1 MIKIE
6 QRKENETKEFRMKI
20 NADNLK
26 VDKNRKGEA
35 KMKQNMNVVKMLLT
49 AIVFASALGAFAAG
63 PGTIVYSGKLLDS
76 AGNIV
81 NGNLDMTL
89 SVYNVLAGG
98 SPLYVDRNTG
108 AEQVTV
114 TDGLYSV
121 VIGDDAGGGGTYTTL
136 KEALESS
143 STCFIEISIG
153 GVALSPRERF
163 QAVPYAI
170 TSLSSGSSGSNATLA
185 LDNLA
190 SVAVNTSILPGVTN
204 SIDLGSAGKTWQN
217 VFVSG
222 NLSDGTNTTTI
233 ANIATL
239 AGTQTLT
246 GKTIDPASNTVTL
259 ANGKVLIGDGAGKAV
274 AQAVS
279 GDITISN
286 TGVAAIQPDSVVLG
300 TDTIGNY
307 VGSVAAAAA
316 GATTVTGAA
325 GEGTAA
331 TVAVNVD
338 NTGIEISG
346 NNLQLKDGGVT
357 SAKIA
362 DLAIVDGDIAN
373 TTISNGK
380 LVNSSVTVTAGAG
393 LTTGGAVALGS
404 SVTVDVDPGDGI
416 QILADKVAVD
426 ATVVRTAGDQTL
438 AGIKTFSSTPVL
450 PGTNPVS
457 ANDAVRKGY
466 VDNLVNG
473 LSWKNAVRAASAGAD
488 LTLSAPQTVDG
499 VALIA
504 GDRIL
509 VKDQATGSQ
518 NGIYVVAAGAWTRAE
533 DMNASAEVKGAAV
546 FVTDGTANQGKAWA
560 CNNSGAVVL
569 ETTAIAF
576 VQFAS
581 PGVYTAGSGLT
592 LTGLDFAVDPDGTT
606 VGFSGNKLQVKNGGI
621 TATQIA
627 NNTITAAQIANDAI
641 GATQIAN
648 DSIALGTKTT
658 GNYVATVTGSTAI
671 SVTGSGSETALVT
684 LDLAD
689 NAVTNAK
696 IADNA
701 VNTAEIVDSAVTS
714 AKIAAATI
722 VDSNISATAAIVDTK
737 LATIA
742 TANKVSGS
750 AVQLNATGGIEN
762 STGLQVKVPANSGL
776 VRTVSGLGANYQQN
790 AARPTKDDDSNNV
803 AAPNG
808 TGYTV
813 GCVWFSTT
821 NKEYYVCVDSADG
834 AAIWSLLN
842 PVAPPTQTNVS
853 YKNQSTSPWVK

>member
-1 MIKIE
+1 
-6 QRKENETKEFRMKI
+6 MKT

-108 AEQVTV
+108 AGQVTV

-246 GKTIDPASNTVTL
+246 GKTIDPASNTVSL
-259 ANGKVLIGDGAGKAV
+259 ANGSVLIGDGTGKAV
-274 AQAVS
+274 AQTVS

-286 TGVAAIQPDSVVLG
+286 TGVAAIQANSVALG
-300 TDTIGNY
+300 TDTTGVY
-307 VGSVAAAAA
+307 VATLANT
-316 GATTVTGAA
+316 GATSAITVNNSGS
-325 GEGTAA
+325 ETAA
-331 TVAVNVD
+331 VTVAVNVD
-338 NTGIEISG
+338 NTGIEVNGG
-346 NNLQLKDGGVT
+346 NSLQLKDGGVT

-362 DLAIVDGDIAN
+362 DLTIVDGDIAN
-373 TTISNGK
+373 ATISNGK

-416 QILADKVAVD
+416 QISGDKVAVD
-426 ATVVRTAGDQTL
+426 TTVVRTAGDQTL

-504 GDRIL
+504 GDRVL

-569 ETTAIAF
+569 DTTAIAF

-592 LTGLDFAVDPDGTT
+592 LTGLDFAVDPDGST

-627 NNTITAAQIANDAI
+627 NNTITATQIANDAI

-776 VRTVSGLGANYQQN
+776 VRTASGLGANYQQN
-790 AARPTKDDDSNNV
+790 AGRPTANDDSNNV

-808 TGYTV
+808 VGYTV

-842 PVAPPTQTNVS
+842 PSAPATQTNVS
-853 YKNQSTSPWVK
+853 YSNHSTSPWVK

>member
-1 MIKIE
+1 MKNSTDDLKID
-6 QRKENETKEFRMKI
+6 I
-20 NADNLK
+20 NR
-26 VDKNRKGEA
+26 NRKGEE
-35 KMKQNMNVVKMLLT
+35 KMKKKMNVVKMLLT
-49 AIVFASALGAFAAG
+49 AIVFASAFGAFAAG

-76 AGNIV
+76 TGNVV
-81 NGNLDMTL
+81 NGDVNMTL
-89 SVYNVLAGG
+89 SVYDAATDGTL
-98 SPLYVDRNTG
+98 LYGDRNPV
-108 AEQVTV
+108 VTV

-121 VIGDDAGGGGTYTTL
+121 VIGDDPALGHQGTCATL
-136 KEALESS
+136 QQALEASS
-143 STCFIEISIG
+143 SCYIEISIG
-153 GVALSPRERF
+153 GVALTPREKF

-170 TSLSSGSSGSNATLA
+170 SSLSSGSSGANATLA

-222 NLSDGTNTTTI
+222 TLSDGTNTTTV

-246 GKTIDPASNTVTL
+246 GKTIDPASNTVSL
-259 ANGKVLIGDGAGKAV
+259 ANGKVLIGDGDGKAV
-274 AQAVS
+274 EQTVS

-286 TGVAAIQPDSVVLG
+286 AGVAAIQANSVVLG

-307 VGSVAAAAA
+307 VATVAAAVA

-362 DLAIVDGDIAN
+362 ALTIVDGDIAN

-380 LVNSSVTVTAGAG
+380 LVNDSVTVTAGNG

-426 ATVVRTAGDQTL
+426 ATVVRTSADQTVN
-438 AGIKTFSSTPVL
+438 GIKTFGSIPVL
-450 PGTNPVS
+450 PGTNPVD
-457 ANDAVRKGY
+457 ANDAVRKAY
-466 VDNLVNG
+466 VDSLVNG
-473 LSWKNAVRAASAGAD
+473 LSWKNAVRTASVPLGD
-488 LTLSAPQTVDG
+488 LALTGIQTVDD
-499 VALIA
+499 VLLVA

-509 VKDQATGSQ
+509 VKNQTTGSQ

-546 FVTDGTANQGKAWA
+546 FVTDGTVNKGKAWA

-569 ETTAIAF
+569 DTTAIAF

-581 PGVYTAGSGLT
+581 PGVYTAGTGLT
-592 LTGLDFAVDPDGTT
+592 LTGLEFAV
-606 VGFSGNKLQVKNGGI
+606 QAGGI

-627 NNTITAAQIANDAI
+627 NNTITATQIANNAI
-641 GATQIAN
+641 GATQIAD

-658 GNYVATVTGSTAI
+658 GAYVSTLTGSTAI
-671 SVTGSGSETALVT
+671 TVTGSGSETALVT
-684 LDLAD
+684 VDLAD
-689 NAVTNAK
+689 NAVTNVK
-696 IADNA
+696 MADNA
-701 VNTAEIVDSAVTS
+701 VDTAEIVNSAVTS

-742 TANKVSGS
+742 TADKVSGS

-776 VRTVSGLGANYQQN
+776 VRTASGLGANYQQN
-790 AARPTKDDDSNNV
+790 AGRPTKDDDLNNT
-803 AAPNG
+803 AAPDG

-821 NKEYYVCVDSADG
+821 NKEYYVCVDSANG

-842 PVAPPTQTNVS
+842 PVAPATQTNVS